1 MAIPLLAPLLSS
13 LVSWIF
19 REVVVKFLI
28 FTGLYLLIAFLVPY
42 AIGFLLPFIGTGDLT
57 SAFNVVSPGV
67 WFFLD
72 FFRLDFGVP
81 LLISAFVA
89 RFLIRRLPV
98 IG

>member
-1 MAIPLLAPLLSS
+1 MLLAPLLAP
-13 LVSWIF
+13 V
-19 REVVVKFLI
+19 
-28 FTGLYLLIAFLVPY
+28 
-42 AIGFLLPFIGTGDLT
+42 IGFLVREVIVKFIVFTAVFALVAYLVPKAVGYLSPFLGLGSLT
-57 SAFNVVSPGV
+57 SAFSGLGPGV

-72 FFRLDFGVP
+72 FFNLAFGVP